1 MQPPRGCAPF
11 PPYAPHST
19 LARSTEKLSDLTL
32 SFKVSLMPHIP
43 MPPGSDA
50 AAYKKNTTEQYE
62 SLGRFVEA
70 FERMVHEVRESSVAL
85 IERDGKHARLIEV
98 ALHHQALTAKPLF
111 DIFRALII
119 EIIDDAI
126 RTEKDEEAGI
136 IDGDPPL
143 LADAH
148 RKPRHFTIKER
159 DTYLGALA
167 ALAAEFEDLANRRNE
182 LLHAT
187 WFVGFVDND
196 DPNASEFYARKYKT
210 TKAGLTPID
219 LPKSASQLKDL
230 STRCEDATNWVAW
243 LHSCIAGEDCILDR
257 FQPHAKKWWLIWPNG
272 AKTTF
277 PEKPS

>member
-1 MQPPRGCAPF
+1 M
-11 PPYAPHST
+11 PY
-19 LARSTEKLSDLTL
+19 
-32 SFKVSLMPHIP
+32 IP

-50 AAYKKNTTEQYE
+50 ATYKKNTTEQYE

-70 FERMVHEVRESSVAL
+70 FERIVHEVRESSVAL
-85 IERDGKHARLIEV
+85 IERDGRHARLIEV

-148 RKPRHFTIKER
+148 GKPRHFTIKER
-159 DTYLGALA
+159 DTYLGVLA

-219 LPKSASQLKDL
+219 LPKNASQLKEL
-230 STRCEDATNWVAW
+230 STRCEEATNWVAW
-243 LHSCIAGEDCILDR
+243 LHSCIAGEDSILDR

-272 AKTTF
+272 GRTTF
-277 PEKPS
+277 PERLA